1 MTTQHE
7 HLQPD
12 AWWGAAPVTV
22 LTGAG
27 GWFGRAFLDA
37 VARPRAEHGPVARD
51 GEVRVLAG
59 SPAEVD
65 AVLAVLPRA
74 QVHVGDI
81 ADPAC
86 LSRLLDG
93 AEGASVVHAAGVI
106 HPGRVADFRRVNVE
120 GTRQVLA
127 AAVRAG
133 ARRVVHVSSNSAIGV
148 NAARDDTFRQHE
160 PYRPYLGYGAS
171 KMEAELLVE
180 RAASEHGLST
190 VVVRPPWFYGPFA
203 PDRQARFFTMIAA
216 GRFPVLGDGGQRRS
230 MVHTDNLVQGV
241 ARAEHAVGASGQTYW
256 VADRRAYS
264 MREVVTTVARVLDEE
279 GFVTSGRVLRA
290 PALVGRVAER
300 VDRVLQDRGHYH
312 QEIHVLGE
320 MDKTIACDITAT
332 EAAVADGGL
341 GYDPQVSLAEGMR
354 SAVRA
359 YVEQGVPV
367 APRSTR

>member
-1 MTTQHE
+1 MTSEPEQPE
-7 HLQPD
+7 QPD
-12 AWWGAAPVTV
+12 WWGPAPVTV
-22 LTGAG
+22 LTGGG
-27 GWFGRAFLDA
+27 GWFGRSFLDA
-37 VARPRAEHGPVARD
+37 VARPRSEHGPVARD

-74 QVHVGDI
+74 VVHVGDV

-86 LSRLLDG
+86 LARLFAG

-106 HPGRVADFRRVNVE
+106 HPRRVAGFSAVNVE
-120 GTRQVLA
+120 GTRAVLA
-127 AAVRAG
+127 AAVRAR
-133 ARRVVHVSSNSAIGV
+133 ARRVVHVSSNSAVGV
-148 NAARDDTFRQHE
+148 NATPDDTFRQHE
-160 PYRPYLGYGAS
+160 PYRPYLGYGVS

-180 RAASEHGLST
+180 RAAAEHGLST

-216 GRFPVLGDGGQRRS
+216 GRFPVLGDGSQRRS

-241 ARAEHAVGASGQTYW
+241 ARAEHAVGAAGQAFW
-256 VADRRAYS
+256 VADRRAYP

-279 GFVTSGRVLRA
+279 GFATSGRVLRA

-300 VDRVLQDRGHYH
+300 IDRAVQGRGHYH
-312 QEIHVLGE
+312 QEMHVLGE
-320 MDKTIACDITAT
+320 MDKTIACDVAAT
-332 EAAVADGGL
+332 EAAPSLGGL

-354 SAVRA
+354 AAVRWC
-359 YVEQGVPV
+359 VEQGLEV
-367 APRSTR
+367 APRRVP